1 MAIDTA
7 AACAVEPKDA
17 DDCFALGMTY
27 SIGAGVTVDLI
38 EAHKWF
44 NIAAVRG
51 HGEGARLRREI
62 AEQMADAEI
71 GLAQR
76 AARDW
81 LKGHPLPVM
90 QRPEIRVAA

>member
-1 MAIDTA
+1 MAIETA
-7 AACAVEPKDA
+7 AANAVEPKDA

-27 SIGAGVTVDLI
+27 SIGAGSAVDLI

-51 HGEGARLRREI
+51 HGDGARLRREV
-62 AEQMADAEI
+62 AAQMADAEI
-71 GLAQR
+71 GLAKR

-90 QRPEIRVAA
+90 ARPEIRVAA